1 MDGTDNAGSDG
12 GNDDTDSDKD
22 NDDNDDNDTGNDD
35 TGSIRRPDTFQ
46 IVCRPYKIP
55 PLIFHVIIEW
65 SSFPPFLGYVR
76 SAKMYGR
83 KPKIKKLRTAA
94 SPHSS
99 SPSCAST
106 CFTYSRKSSRCFSTI
121 I

>member
-22 NDDNDDNDTGNDD
+22 NDDNDDND

-76 SAKMYGR
+76 SAKMYG
-83 KPKIKKLRTAA
+83 
-94 SPHSS
+94 
-99 SPSCAST
+99 
-106 CFTYSRKSSRCFSTI
+106 
-121 I
+121 